1 MNLLESTDVRHDVA
15 HDVVLDRSPNGG
27 HCTDTTASNQ
37 LRVLKFGGSSVG
49 TAEAIEQVVRIVMET
64 SQHRRVVVVVSAL
77 ARVTNLLEAIVEK
90 GADGAIAHLIALYRR
105 HVETAQ
111 VLLSEPYLSSYKK
124 VLGRELSAV
133 IPAIRRVRQD
143 AASCFD
149 ADTILAAGE
158 RFSAPLIAA
167 ALTQAGR
174 EATPVDASALI
185 QVCSAPDRQINEAHT
200 TERIRS
206 WYSDLSPDIVPVVTG
221 FIGSAPCGGTVTL
234 GRGGSDFT
242 AALLASALS
251 AEVLERWTDVD
262 GLYTADPEIDPSA
275 KKFNVLRMEDAAFLN
290 RADRLGMHRHTLEP
304 LLKSCTPLHVK
315 SFTRPGSGTL
325 IIPTKI
331 EA

>member
-1 MNLLESTDVRHDVA
+1 MNLQEHADAVH
-15 HDVVLDRSPNGG
+15 DRSPSGG
-27 HCTDTTASNQ
+27 YVKHATKSSQ

-49 TAEAIEQVVRIVMET
+49 SADAIKQVVRIVMET
-64 SQHRRVVVVVSAL
+64 SQRRRVVVVVSAL

-90 GADGAIAHLIALYRR
+90 GAGDPITHLITLYRR

-111 VLLSEPYLSSYKK
+111 TLLSEPYLSSYKNI
-124 VLGRELSAV
+124 LGRELSAV

-143 AASCFD
+143 AAADFD

-167 ALTQAGR
+167 ALTQTGR
-174 EATPVDASALI
+174 TSTPVDASELI
-185 QVCSAPDRQINEAHT
+185 HVSGAPDRQINDGQT
-200 TERIRS
+200 IDRVRS
-206 WYSDLSPDIVPVVTG
+206 WYSNLNSTVVPVVTG

-242 AALLASALS
+242 AALLASALG

-275 KKFNVLRMEDAAFLN
+275 KKYNVLRMEDAAFLN

-304 LLKSCTPLHVK
+304 LLRSCTPLHVK
-315 SFTRPGSGTL
+315 SFTQPGSGTL
-325 IIPTKI
+325 IIPTKTKV
-331 EA
+331 